1 MQDQRHDDSLRR
13 SSTRVIAPTY
23 GGGAEKEEGREG
35 ERVCPQEREREERER
50 DEREKR
56 EREKRETRRRTRKEL
71 TKKTHYVIWI
81 ILAVLWKHRD

>member
-1 MQDQRHDDSLRR
+1 MMKEWRR
-13 SSTRVIAPTY
+13 SRE
-23 GGGAEKEEGREG
+23 GAEKEEGREG

-56 EREKRETRRRTRKEL
+56 ERKERDKAENKKRID
-71 TKKTHYVIWI
+71 KKTHYVIWI